1 ALVELLRRI
10 DPAKLRGRLTVA
22 FVTQQWA
29 DGRGLDRL
37 LQQIKPDETILVGRM
52 LPRRVSVALATGAAA
67 GRVATLSGLP
77 RLPQGIPGSGVS
89 LGTADPEAALTGL
102 ALELKQLAEANK
114 IPFATDFSA
123 PLSRPRY
130 GPSAPESSGMPQR
143 FAHLGI
149 AVRWP
154 TTPAEFVA
162 YGDLQNLVA
171 LLELYAQG
179 STRVEAASTAS
190 TQGAAG
196 IQRTRLVS
204 PDCLPSAC
212 GGAGGCR
219 GGATRGGRRSR
230 LRGGPRRSVPHG
242 RPPSALRAGSPART
256 GTARLMAARRPAGR

>member
-1 ALVELLRRI
+1 MGFGRIMGPAGGGRFGCAALVELLRRI

-77 RLPQGIPGSGVS
+77 RLPQGIPGCGVS

-114 IPFATDFSA
+114 IPFAADFSA
-123 PLSRPRY
+123 PLPRPRY

-149 AVRWP
+149 PVRWP
-154 TTPAEFVA
+154 STPAEFVA
-162 YGDLQNLVA
+162 YGDLQNLIA

-179 STRVEAASTAS
+179 STSVEAASTAS
-190 TQGAAG
+190 TQVAPG
-196 IQRTRLVS
+196 IDRKSTRLNSSHLVIS
-204 PDCLPSAC
+204 YAVFCLKKKKKKIEVTDDTIVN
-212 GGAGGCR
+212 
-219 GGATRGGRRSR
+219 AT
-230 LRGGPRRSVPHG
+230 V
-242 RPPSALRAGSPART
+242 
-256 GTARLMAARRPAGR
+256 